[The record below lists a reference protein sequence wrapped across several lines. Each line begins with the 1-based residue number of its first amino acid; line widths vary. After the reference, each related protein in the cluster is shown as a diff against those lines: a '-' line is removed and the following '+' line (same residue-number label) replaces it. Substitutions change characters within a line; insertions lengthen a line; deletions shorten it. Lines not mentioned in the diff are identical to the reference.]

1 MIYDKMP
8 WELGY
13 PHWEEFDNIMPF
25 IIGQVFKKRKRDEDI
40 AKDFAEQKKDM
51 AGVR

>member
-1 MIYDKMP
+1 MYDKLP

-25 IIGQVFKKRKRDEDI
+25 VIGQIYKKRKRDEEV
-40 AKDFAEQKKDM
+40 AKDYEEQQKKA
-51 AGVR
+51 AGVG

>member
-1 MIYDKMP
+1 MYEKYP

-25 IIGQVFKKRKRDEDI
+25 ITTQIHKKRKREEEI
-40 AKDFAEQKKDM
+40 AKDYENQKNEV
-51 AGVR
+51 AGVK